1 LDDVNLPVLKRLMAE
16 SLKRAKK
23 LAQAEARKQVQPTRR

>member
-1 LDDVNLPVLKRLMAE
+1 MPVLKRLIAE

-23 LAQAEARKQVQPTRR
+23 LAQAEAKKQAQPKK